1 MMIDSSNSHTLSK
14 ISGTTRGTR
23 RSSYV
28 LARAGPVSTSY
39 PPINHLSIIHPAI
52 GLSIGDLPDYLLDD
66 RILELMSKPPPPT

>member
-1 MMIDSSNSHTLSK
+1 MMIDSSNSFFS
-14 ISGTTRGTR
+14 TTGCAAIRY
-23 RSSYV
+23 YV